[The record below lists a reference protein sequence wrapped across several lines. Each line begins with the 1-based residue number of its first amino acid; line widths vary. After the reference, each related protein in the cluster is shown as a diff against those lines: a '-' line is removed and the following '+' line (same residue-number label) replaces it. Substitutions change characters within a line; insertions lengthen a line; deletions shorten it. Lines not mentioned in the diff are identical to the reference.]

1 MQRDISHVASATL
14 SRALQHYFYRSIY
27 RPSHAPIP
35 SPALQMKLF
44 EITQPTAPLLP
55 IVVSVPHAGT
65 AFPADIQAELKPSLL
80 PTDDTDWSVHQL
92 YDFAT
97 ELGIPILKANYS
109 RWVVDLN
116 RNPDSSPLY
125 HDGRVL
131 TGLCTTTTFLGEP
144 IYTDERTEVAAAE
157 VARRKALYFE
167 PYHAALQQLLDDTKV
182 RFGQVL
188 LWDCH
193 SIRRVVSAIHAGPF
207 PDLILGSADQTSAS
221 AELIAQALQQ
231 LGSGPYSLNHNTPF
245 KGGYI
250 TRHFGQPAA
259 RQHALQLEMSKD
271 VYMDDAEQAY
281 DQGRADQIRSTLRQT
296 LLTLGQSLRTA

>member
-1 MQRDISHVASATL
+1 
-14 SRALQHYFYRSIY
+14 
-27 RPSHAPIP
+27 
-35 SPALQMKLF
+35 MKLF
-44 EITQPTAPLLP
+44 EITQPATQLLP
-55 IVVSVPHAGT
+55 IVISVPHAGT
-65 AFPADIQAELKPSLL
+65 AFPDDIQAELKSGLL
-80 PTDDTDWSVHQL
+80 PPDDTDWFVHQL

-97 ELGIPILKANYS
+97 ELGIPLLKANYS

-116 RNPDSSPLY
+116 RNPDSTPLY
-125 HDGRVL
+125 NDGRVL

-144 IYTDERTEVAAAE
+144 IYTDERTEVAVAE

-167 PYHAALQQLLDDTKV
+167 SYHQALQQLLDDTKA

-193 SIRRVVSAIHAGPF
+193 SIRRLVPAIHAGPF

-221 AELIAQALQQ
+221 AELIGQALQQ
-231 LGSGPYSLNHNTPF
+231 LGSGRYSLSHNTPF

-250 TRHFGQPAA
+250 TRHFGQPQAQ
-259 RQHALQLEMSKD
+259 QHALQLEMSKD

-281 DQGRADQIRSTLRQT
+281 DQTRAHQIRTILRETLR
-296 LLTLGQSLRTA
+296 TLGQSLGPA

>member
-1 MQRDISHVASATL
+1 
-14 SRALQHYFYRSIY
+14 
-27 RPSHAPIP
+27 
-35 SPALQMKLF
+35 MKLF
-44 EITQPTAPLLP
+44 DITQPTAQLLP

-65 AFPADIQAELKPSLL
+65 AFPDDIQAALKSGLL
-80 PTDDTDWSVHQL
+80 PPDDTDWFVHQL
-92 YDFAT
+92 YDFAI

-144 IYTDERTEVAAAE
+144 IYTDERAE
-157 VARRKALYFE
+157 VAPTEVIRRKKLYFE
-167 PYHAALQQLLDDTKV
+167 PYHEALQQLLDDTKA

-193 SIRRVVSAIHAGPF
+193 SIRRVVAAIHAGPF

-221 AELIAQALQQ
+221 AELIEQALQQ

-250 TRHFGQPAA
+250 TRHFGQPEA

-281 DQGRADQIRSTLRQT
+281 DQDRATRIRTILRQT
-296 LLTLGQSLRTA
+296 LLTLGQSLCSA